1 MALIDELKIYA
12 KAGNGGD
19 GVVRWLREKS
29 KPWSGPA
36 GGNGGKGGDVYL
48 KGIRD
53 ASVLAEYTHDTKF
66 KAENG
71 QAGAKNSR
79 EGANGA
85 DLYIKVPVGSLVTNL
100 DTGEQ
105 YDVDEDG
112 KEILILKGA
121 RGGLGNEHFKSST
134 NTTPYESTPGKEG
147 PDGNFFIELRLF
159 ADLGLVGYPN
169 AGKSTF
175 LNSVTNAKSKIGA
188 YPFTTLDPH
197 LGVLEEF
204 VIADIPGII
213 EGASE
218 GKGLGVKFLKHIKRT
233 KAILHLVSFDRTD
246 DENGEEMSMMEKYKN
261 IRKELENY
269 DPELGEKKEII
280 LLTKTDTVDEKT
292 IKKEVKNFEKLPAST
307 RGDSSTR
314 GGKKPVLVM
323 SAYDDESVKN
333 AKDEIVKILRNRK

>member
-1 MALIDELKIYA
+1 MALVDELKIYA

-36 GGNGGKGGDVYL
+36 GGNGGKGADVYL
-48 KGIRD
+48 KAVRD
-53 ASVLAEYTHDTKF
+53 SSILADYMHEPKF
-66 KAENG
+66 RAENG
-71 QAGAKNSR
+71 GAGAKNSR
-79 EGANGA
+79 EGANGE
-85 DLYIKVPVGSLVTNL
+85 DLFIKVPLGSLVTNL

-105 YDVDEDG
+105 YDMDVDG
-112 KEILILKGA
+112 KEVLILKGG

-134 NTTPYESTPGKEG
+134 NTTPYEFTPGKEG
-147 PDGNFFIELRLF
+147 EDGNYFIELRLF

-175 LNSVTNAKSKIGA
+175 LNSVTNAHSKIGA

-197 LGVLEEF
+197 LGVLQEF

-218 GKGLGVKFLKHIKRT
+218 GKGLGLKFLKHIKRT
-233 KAILHLVSFDRTD
+233 KAIAHLVSFDRTD

-261 IRKELENY
+261 IRKELESY
-269 DPELGEKKEII
+269 DTGLNVEGGREDLGKKDEII
-280 LLTKTDTVDEKT
+280 ILTKIDTVDESRVKEE
-292 IKKEVKNFEKLPAST
+292 KKKFEKL
-307 RGDSSTR
+307 G
-314 GGKKPVLVM
+314 KPVFIM
-323 SAYDDESVKN
+323 SAYDDESVKEV
-333 AKDEIVKILRNRK
+333 ADEVVKILRGKK

>member
-1 MALIDELKIYA
+1 MALVDELKIYA
-12 KAGNGGD
+12 KAGDGGD

-48 KGIRD
+48 KAVRD
-53 ASVLAEYTHDTKF
+53 ASLLSDYTHDPVF
-66 KAENG
+66 KAQNG
-71 QAGAKNSR
+71 EPGFKNSC
-79 EGANGA
+79 EGANGE
-85 DLYIKVPVGSLVTNL
+85 DLYIKVPVGSLVTNI
-100 DTGEQ
+100 DTGEE
-105 YDVDEDG
+105 YDMDEDG
-112 KEILILKGA
+112 KEVLILKGG

-134 NTTPYESTPGKEG
+134 NTTPYESTPGKHG
-147 PDGNFFIELRLF
+147 QDGNYFIELRLF

-218 GKGLGVKFLKHIKRT
+218 GKGLGLKFLKHIKRT
-233 KAILHLVSFDRTD
+233 KAILHLVSFENEDP
-246 DENGEEMSMMEKYKN
+246 ENGTSMMETYKN
-261 IRKELENY
+261 IRAELENY
-269 DPELGEKKEII
+269 DEDLGKKDEII
-280 LLTKTDTVDEKT
+280 LLTKIDTTDEKT
-292 IKKEVKNFEKLPAST
+292 VKEVKKKFEKL
-307 RGDSSTR
+307 G
-314 GGKKPVLVM
+314 KPVLVM

-333 AKDEIVKILRNRK
+333 VKDEIVKILRRNK

>member
-1 MALIDELKIYA
+1 MALVDELKIYA

-36 GGNGGKGGDVYL
+36 GGNGGKGGDVYF
-48 KGIRD
+48 KAVRD
-53 ASVLAEYTHDTKF
+53 SSILADYMHEPKF
-66 KAENG
+66 RAENG
-71 QAGAKNSR
+71 GAGAKNSR
-79 EGANGA
+79 GGSNGE
-85 DLYIKVPVGSLVTNL
+85 DLYVKVPLGSLITNL

-105 YDVDEDG
+105 YDMDSEN
-112 KEILILKGA
+112 KEVLVLKGG

-147 PDGNFFIELRLF
+147 EDGNYFIELRLF

-175 LNSVTNAKSKIGA
+175 LNSVTNAHSKIGA

-197 LGVLEEF
+197 LGLLQEF

-218 GKGLGVKFLKHIKRT
+218 GKGLGVKFLKHMKRT
-233 KAILHLVSFDRTD
+233 KVILHLVSFEGHGPE
-246 DENGEEMSMMEKYKN
+246 DEESMMQTYKN
-261 IRKELENY
+261 IRHELESY
-269 DPELGEKKEII
+269 DEDLAQKDEII
-280 LLTKTDTVDEKT
+280 LLTKSDTVDEKFAKAEL
-292 IKKEVKNFEKLPAST
+292 KKFEKL
-307 RGDSSTR
+307 G
-314 GGKKPVLVM
+314 KPVFMM
-323 SAYDDESVKN
+323 SAFDDESVKN
-333 AKDEIVKILRNRK
+333 VADEVVKILRGKK